1 MRIQKRNDEVE
12 SMGMFRTLIAILVTA
27 SPVFAVEAT
36 AQTQAP
42 PPAGQRPP
50 PPGAETPVQ
59 VGEKLIEG
67 EVKSIDPSGTE
78 ITLKDGTRLV
88 VPSGATIRP
97 GVLTEGTP
105 VVARYREQ
113 NGSKVL
119 TALALKE
126 PAASPPTAPR
136 EPSRTPPASPK
147 Y

>member
-1 MRIQKRNDEVE
+1 
-12 SMGMFRTLIAILVTA
+12 MFRILIATLVTA
-27 SPVFAVEAT
+27 SSVFAVEAI
-36 AQTQAP
+36 AQMQTP

-59 VGEKLIEG
+59 GGEKLVEG
-67 EVKSIDPSGTE
+67 QVKSIDPSGTE
-78 ITLKDGTRLV
+78 IILTDGTRLV
-88 VPSGATIRP
+88 VPQGATIRP
-97 GVLTEGTP
+97 GVLTEGTT

-136 EPSRTPPASPK
+136 QPSPTPPGGSPK